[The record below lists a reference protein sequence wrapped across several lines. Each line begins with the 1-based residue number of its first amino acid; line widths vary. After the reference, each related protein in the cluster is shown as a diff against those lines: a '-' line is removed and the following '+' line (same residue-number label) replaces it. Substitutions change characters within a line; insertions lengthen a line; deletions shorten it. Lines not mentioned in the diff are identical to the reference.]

1 LVAIGMVEDEGMFNL
16 ATILKITGTVPILL
30 GTLIILNPSGSLVNG
45 ELLSESGIMIGRYV
59 GMLAIVFGLSHWV
72 VSMYTT
78 ENLHI
83 FARFFALGHISIG
96 AMDFWN
102 YFQENVEYDM
112 ASIVGSIFPFAL
124 AIILL
129 MNSQVAET
137 DSLE

>member
-1 LVAIGMVEDEGMFNL
+1 MAEDEGMFNL
-16 ATILKITGTVPILL
+16 ATILKIAGAVPILL
-30 GTLIILNPSGSLVNG
+30 GVMIIFNPTSSLVNG
-45 ELLSESGIMIGRYV
+45 DKLTESGLIIGRYV

-72 VSMYTT
+72 VSTYTT